1 MFRSPL
7 TLYRTVAIAEAVSWT
22 LLIAGLVL
30 RATVGLDVAVS
41 IGGGIHGF
49 VVLAYAATT
58 VLVAK
63 NQHWTARPTIL
74 ALIATVVP
82 YATVPLELWL
92 HRSGRLDGPWRTA
105 PAPAPGDPRDRTWHD
120 RAFRAAIGHPLLLGG
135 GLVAAVALAF
145 AVLLVIGPPVPKA

>member
-22 LLIAGLVL
+22 LLITGLIL
-30 RATVGLDVAVS
+30 RATV
-41 IGGGIHGF
+41 GGIHGF

-82 YATVPLELWL
+82 YATVPLEVWL
-92 HRSGRLDGPWRTA
+92 HRSGRLAGPWRTA

-120 RAFRAAIGHPLLLGG
+120 RAFRAAIAHPLLLGG
-135 GLVAAVALAF
+135 GLVAAVAVAF
-145 AVLLVIGPPVPKA
+145 AVLLVLGPPVPKA